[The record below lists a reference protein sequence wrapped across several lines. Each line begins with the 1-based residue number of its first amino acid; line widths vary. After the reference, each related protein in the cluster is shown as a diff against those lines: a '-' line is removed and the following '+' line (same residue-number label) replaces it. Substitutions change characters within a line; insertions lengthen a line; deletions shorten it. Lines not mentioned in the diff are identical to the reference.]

1 MATRPAAPHPAPTH
15 PPRRNLGLFLGSQIA
30 SQSGTWLQI
39 VALAWLAADLT
50 GSGAALGGIV
60 VATLGPLLVLGPWTG
75 ALADRADKHRLLRV
89 TQALIVGQS
98 VVFGAVVLNGVTS
111 MTPVYALAL
120 TFGVLHAVE
129 TPVRRAFL
137 AELVDADQIPR
148 AVSLSSG
155 IIAAGRVVGPVLAGA
170 LIVSV
175 GIGWCFIA
183 TALSYTVA
191 LGVLRMIRR
200 SALLITE
207 PATERGAALAGLRYA
222 WSVPELRMALMLVA
236 VVATFGFNHQ
246 VIIPLLTEHAFY
258 GGAGTYTLLY
268 VAIGVGSIVGALA
281 VARRDQIDMRFL
293 VGAVLAFAMTNGI
306 IAFSPSLALAAVG
319 CFVTGVAA
327 ALFVTAALA
336 LLQQRCAPA
345 MRGRVMA
352 LSSMVVVGG
361 LPIGGPIVGWI
372 ADIAGPRS
380 GVAFGSVAALL
391 GAAFVARHLPQRSTP
406 PWAARWALR
415 A

>member
-1 MATRPAAPHPAPTH
+1 MATRPAAPHRAPTH

-137 AELVDADQIPR
+137 AELVDVDQIPR

-183 TALSYTVA
+183 TAVSYTVA
-191 LGVLRMIRR
+191 LGVLWMIRR
-200 SALLITE
+200 SALLITK

-293 VGAVLAFAMTNGI
+293 VGAVLAFAMTNSI

-327 ALFVTAALA
+327 ALFVTAAVA

-372 ADIAGPRS
+372 ADIAGPRA